1 MLHIQIQTPIQI
13 HIQGEHCIRGAKAW
27 QDSSGGS
34 RRLQIQIQ
42 IHIQIQTQIQIQSV
56 YDRMS
61 KGLARLKWWEQKVTN
76 TNTHTNT
83 NTNTVC
89 I

>member
-1 MLHIQIQTPIQI
+1 MIPMLLI
-13 HIQGEHCIRGAKAW
+13 
-27 QDSSGGS
+27 DSSRCGS
-34 RRLQIQIQ
+34 IGLAKLEQGCYTYKYKHQHKYKYRQRI
-42 IHIQIQTQIQIQSV
+42 V

-76 TNTHTNT
+76 TNTNTHTNSNT